1 MDWVA
6 ASISSAVLFA
16 LVSVL
21 DKRILAVHVP
31 GVMGFYFVVGIIQF
45 GMAAV
50 VAMLAPWYGGPTG
63 SIAMA
68 AVSGALA
75 GVGLLALF
83 YGFRHLDVSRAVPIF
98 HTFPVFVAIMAVAF
112 LDEHLLLVHWIA
124 ILVVVLGAGLVMI
137 GQPQSQSGGARKA
150 ALAAVAF
157 SSLAMAVSTITSK
170 VALDEMDTWD
180 VFIIRSIFLGAAL
193 LIPTLQPQGLRQGLA
208 VLSNR
213 RATILILLTEGA
225 LAAAAIYTMLLAFD
239 LGPVS
244 LASTLMSARPVL
256 VLFMSALLSTRFW
269 NLLDEPLTRDTW
281 VVKFVSTG
289 MVVGG
294 VGVLSLV

>member
-1 MDWVA
+1 LDWVV

-31 GVMGFYFVVGIIQF
+31 GIMGFYFLVGIIQF

-50 VAMLAPWYGGPTG
+50 IALLVPWHGGEMG
-63 SIAMA
+63 SIVMA
-68 AVSGALA
+68 AFSGGLA
-75 GVGLLALF
+75 GASLLALF

-112 LDEHLLLVHWIA
+112 LDEQLSLVHWIA
-124 ILVVVLGAGLVMI
+124 ILVVVIGAGLVMI
-137 GQPQSQSGGARKA
+137 GQPQIQA
-150 ALAAVAF
+150 AGVKKIAFAAVAF
-157 SSLAMAVSTITSK
+157 SSFAMAVSTIASK
-170 VALDEMDTWD
+170 VALDQMETWD
-180 VFIIRSIFLGAAL
+180 VFIIRSIFLGAVL
-193 LIPTLQPQGLRQGLA
+193 LIPTLQPHGLRQGLA

-213 RATILILLTEGA
+213 RATMLILLTEGV
-225 LAAAAIYTMLLAFD
+225 LAAAAIWTMLLAFE

-244 LASTLMSARPVL
+244 LASTLMSTRPVM
-256 VLFMSALLSTRFW
+256 VLFMSALLSTRLW

-281 VVKFVSTG
+281 AVKFVSTG
-289 MVVGG
+289 LVVGG
-294 VGVLSLV
+294 VGVLSLA

>member
-1 MDWVA
+1 MGWVA
-6 ASISSAVLFA
+6 ASISSAVLFS

-21 DKRILAVHVP
+21 DKRILSVHVP
-31 GVMGFYFVVGIIQF
+31 GVMGFYFPVGVVQF

-50 VAMLAPWYGGPTG
+50 VALFVPWHGGTAG

-75 GVGLLALF
+75 GASLLGLF

-112 LDEHLLLVHWIA
+112 LDERLLLVHWIA
-124 ILVVVLGAGLVMI
+124 ILVIVFGAGLVML
-137 GQPQSQSGGARKA
+137 GQPQSQSAGVTKI

-157 SSLAMAVSTITSK
+157 SSLAMAVSTVASK
-170 VALDEMDTWD
+170 VALDTMDTWN
-180 VFIIRSIFLGAAL
+180 VFIVRSIFLGAAL

-213 RATILILLTEGA
+213 RAATLILLTEGF
-225 LAAAAIYTMLLAFD
+225 LAAAAIYTMLLAFE

-244 LASTLMSARPVL
+244 LASTLMSTRPVM

-281 VVKFVSTG
+281 AVKFVSTG

-294 VGVLSLV
+294 VGVLSLA